1 MKNKTGVCRALLLV
15 GMGLMIPCY
24 LFTAG
29 NTLLSPWPLYDRNRL
44 ALCLL
49 TPLCLLLLL
58 LLGRAAKAKV
68 FETHERAVLLG
79 FAAFYF
85 VIQLVM
91 ASALRFTPVT
101 DWSSASRRR
110 GAWRRRA
117 HSATPSVRSSTSGAT
132 RITWGWSICWQAFSK
147 RRTRWARMR

>member
-58 LLGRAAKAKV
+58 LLPEHRHTV
-68 FETHERAVLLG
+68 SP
-79 FAAFYF
+79 
-85 VIQLVM
+85 
-91 ASALRFTPVT
+91 SAQTVPFPLPG
-101 DWSSASRRR
+101 SR
-110 GAWRRRA
+110 
-117 HSATPSVRSSTSGAT
+117 S
-132 RITWGWSICWQAFSK
+132 
-147 RRTRWARMR
+147 

>member
-1 MKNKTGVCRALLLV
+1 MKNKTGVCRAMLLV
-15 GMGLMIPCY
+15 GMGLMITCY

-85 VIQLVM
+85 VIPM
-91 ASALRFTPVT
+91 AL
-101 DWSSASRRR
+101 
-110 GAWRRRA
+110 GL
-117 HSATPSVRSSTSGAT
+117 HPSG
-132 RITWGWSICWQAFSK
+132 IGQ
-147 RRTRWARMR
+147 